1 MERLYQIVSTTT
13 KQCCGVTSEFAK
25 KSGKK
30 VAVMG
35 AVTLLAS
42 GVVSAQIQ
50 SGPDPRGPRPN
61 IEGRLSNLE
70 NIVGT
75 DGTTNPPAYTLTNK
89 VKELSTK
96 VQSLEADKKEAE
108 KKNRK

>member
-42 GVVSAQIQ
+42 GVVSAQI
-50 SGPDPRGPRPN
+50 
-61 IEGRLSNLE
+61 
-70 NIVGT
+70 
-75 DGTTNPPAYTLTNK
+75 
-89 VKELSTK
+89 
-96 VQSLEADKKEAE
+96 
-108 KKNRK
+108 